1 MARNKGQ
8 FKFAADFE
16 VQKAGALDPRI
27 VVDAKAD
34 LINKET
40 WPYDGETLYLYA
52 GLVVAVAAD
61 KALYMLVDV
70 SKALE
75 SDYSGWKQLDMSA
88 VTQIEVVDK
97 PDSTGIGMTE
107 KIFKGPLDR
116 QLRDALSYIR
126 NYIIKEKITKI
137 SGQAEAERIFNYPYE
152 AVEESLSED
161 AGASEDG
168 SEELTGDSE
177 FPPSLE
183 VAPPPHPAKENT
195 SAMDNK
201 SDNNFFILT
210 IPFFLLIEFII

>member
-88 VTQIEVVDK
+88 VTQIEVVDNLTSE
-97 PDSTGIGMTE
+97 STV
-107 KIFKGPLDR
+107 
-116 QLRDALSYIR
+116 DALSANQGKIL
-126 NYIIKEKITKI
+126 NDKIKALD
-137 SGQAEAERIFNYPYE
+137 SS
-152 AVEESLSED
+152 AVKVDE
-161 AGASEDG
+161 
-168 SEELTGDSE
+168 TGKVPVE
-177 FPPSLE
+177 YLPS
-183 VAPPPHPAKENT
+183 
-195 SAMDNK
+195 
-201 SDNNFFILT
+201 
-210 IPFFLLIEFII
+210 